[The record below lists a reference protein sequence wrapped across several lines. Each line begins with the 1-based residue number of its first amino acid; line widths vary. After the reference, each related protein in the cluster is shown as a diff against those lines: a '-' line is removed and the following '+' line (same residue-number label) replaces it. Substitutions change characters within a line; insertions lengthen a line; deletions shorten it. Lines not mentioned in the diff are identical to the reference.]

1 MCVCGRVL
9 DSRQSKH
16 LVLFVGRIVFMYCT
30 SLLHC
35 CFVDYIENKMSK
47 LQVNKLNQLR
57 EICATFYMDSDGS
70 LTILELAAL
79 LRSLGLNPS
88 GDEIHALLANMDS
101 NGNGFVEFDELVEAI
116 LHDISA
122 EILLKQEML
131 FGVFKCFD
139 RDGNGYITAAELAGA
154 MAKMGQPV
162 TYRELTEMITE
173 ADTDG
178 DGVISFNEFA
188 SVMGRS
194 ASDFLGLAL
203 L

>member
-1 MCVCGRVL
+1 MAMAL
-9 DSRQSKH
+9 WSLMSWWKH
-16 LVLFVGRIVFMYCT
+16 
-30 SLLHC
+30 
-35 CFVDYIENKMSK
+35 
-47 LQVNKLNQLR
+47 
-57 EICATFYMDSDGS
+57 
-70 LTILELAAL
+70 
-79 LRSLGLNPS
+79 
-88 GDEIHALLANMDS
+88 
-101 NGNGFVEFDELVEAI
+101 AI

-122 EILLKQEML
+122 EILLKQEMI

-154 MAKMGQPV
+154 MAKMGQPL